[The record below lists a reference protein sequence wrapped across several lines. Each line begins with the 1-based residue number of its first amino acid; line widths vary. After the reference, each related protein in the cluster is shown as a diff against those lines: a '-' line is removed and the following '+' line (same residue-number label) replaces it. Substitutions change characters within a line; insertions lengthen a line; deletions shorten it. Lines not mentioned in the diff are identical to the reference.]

1 LRPALAVP
9 NGASTGT
16 SQWTLKK
23 FIGIFLDSRRFQ
35 EREGRLR
42 KSSEVA
48 HFRETWRSLKLA
60 SSNRPKKPSY
70 KSNIHT
76 LLG

>member
-23 FIGIFLDSRRFQ
+23 FIGIFMDLQTPPAGVNIVPEIWGARPFS
-35 EREGRLR
+35 LI
-42 KSSEVA
+42 VA
-48 HFRETWRSLKLA
+48 IAEAGKLK
-60 SSNRPKKPSY
+60 
-70 KSNIHT
+70 
-76 LLG
+76 